1 MTAMLNINF
10 FVLLLFY
17 YLIFLYF
24 KIKKTP
30 RISCDKAIYAAYS
43 VYQEVR
49 TTSEDFLYIDL
60 EKYYIFRKPSLLV
73 EG

>member
-1 MTAMLNINF
+1 MTVMLNINF

-24 KIKKTP
+24 KIKKTS
-30 RISCDKAIYAAYS
+30 RISCGKAIYAVYS
-43 VYQEVR
+43 VYQEVH

-60 EKYYIFRKPSLLV
+60 EKYYIFQKPSLLV
-73 EG
+73 EN